1 MNLEKYGCKKNHII
15 KMNQTETKIKK
26 IEFTKNNPLNISD
39 EDKEKQIIFQ
49 KQLLKEK
56 ILS

>member
-49 KQLLKEK
+49 K
-56 ILS
+56 